1 MNIGSRYFDD
11 LIPTEARRSTDMQ
24 KKLMITHSG
33 RFTPV
38 KFLFDKV
45 GRVQVSVPDTD
56 DRDGRIEAILEAAS
70 AAGGED
76 FEVLE
81 ETDLVE
87 VSPPFFILFSLC
99 VIVIVSGLL
108 VEVLT
113 IVFFGSPVP

>member
-11 LIPTEARRSTDMQ
+11 LIPTEARRRSTDMQ

-56 DRDGRIEAILEAAS
+56 NRDARIEAILDSAS
-70 AAGGED
+70 TAGGED
-76 FEVLE
+76 FEILE
-81 ETDLVE
+81 GTNIVE
-87 VSPPFFILFSLC
+87 VSLAMTFEIFSLLYT
-99 VIVIVSGLL
+99 GF
-108 VEVLT
+108 LT
-113 IVFFGSPVP
+113 CFEMK